1 MVVQPL
7 SPVTLANPKV
17 SVQNRRPQHQTL
29 RFVPHT
35 GLFLGNMGGV
45 GILGVLGG
53 LGILGGDG
61 DWDDLKLICVKCSN
75 PAAGG
80 DSGCGIAVLNRK

>member
-1 MVVQPL
+1 MRDIDGRNERGWEL
-7 SPVTLANPKV
+7 
-17 SVQNRRPQHQTL
+17 
-29 RFVPHT
+29 
-35 GLFLGNMGGV
+35 M
-45 GILGVLGG
+45 GVLGG
-53 LGILGGDG
+53 LGILGEDD

>member
-1 MVVQPL
+1 MNSL
-7 SPVTLANPKV
+7 GLAQGMAFGHRSGNP
-17 SVQNRRPQHQTL
+17 
-29 RFVPHT
+29 

-53 LGILGGDG
+53 LGILGEDD